1 MAKINSLNENLDLH
15 SVQVALVDLNYRY
28 SACLDDRQYDAWPDF
43 FVEDCKYI
51 IHPRDNVDAGFEG
64 GHWIYATN
72 KKMLRDRVL
81 SLQKVNI
88 QDIHYDRHLIS
99 NIRILAEEKSIYHA
113 RANYLV
119 IHTSV
124 EGHSSIKSTGEYQDE
139 VVWEQDKLM
148 FKQRIVIPDTFNTDK
163 IVAVP
168 L

>member
-1 MAKINSLNENLDLH
+1 MAKINSLNEKLDLH
-15 SVQVALVDLNYRY
+15 SIQVALIDLNYRY
-28 SACLDDRQYDAWPDF
+28 AACLDDRQYDKWPDF
-43 FVEDCKYI
+43 FIEDCKYVI
-51 IHPRDNVDAGFEG
+51 QPRDNVDAGFEG
-64 GHWIYATN
+64 GCWIYSTN
-72 KKMLRDRVL
+72 KKMLRDRIL

-88 QDIHYDRHLIS
+88 YDVHYNRHLIS
-99 NIRILAEEKSIYHA
+99 NIRILAEKDNTYIA

-119 IHTSV
+119 IHTSS

-139 VVWEQDKLM
+139 VVWQEDQLV